1 MKNKINKKCLFL
13 YIVFIIMASIPLMND
28 FLFRGHD
35 IYFHLMRIEGLAQ
48 GLQNG
53 QFPVRI
59 QPVWYDDFG
68 YSVSVFYGDLFVY
81 LAAGLRLIGF
91 SLQNAYKGY
100 VIFCNAAT
108 LLIAGYSFG
117 KIFKNEYIGL
127 FGAFLYSMSSYRL
140 VNLYTRGALGE
151 YTGMVFLP
159 LFIYACVL
167 LLDEEKDRRKL
178 EKGALFLGISMACTL
193 QSHILTAE
201 LVCMALVLVVLLYCK
216 RVFCKETLL
225 AGVKAVLLT
234 LGLSAWFLVPFLDY
248 MTQGEFNVNSIRNND
263 ILIQRQGVF
272 LSQVFA
278 LWDNAVGQSLDLSAG
293 TQGDFAQGAGLALML
308 AIPAFLLLY
317 FIGYRRREEKRSQRI
332 ALTAAGMALAMA
344 AMSTIY
350 FPWDFLCRLGTLFR
364 YIIVKI
370 QFPWRFTGLAT
381 ALLALL
387 WCAVISYLWRQ
398 YGKKK
403 AMLSAGGVML
413 LFSLSAGHFMTDL
426 LERGERIQV
435 SSVTDMD
442 SFVMSGEEYL
452 PVNTVLDELTKE
464 KLQISEG
471 IEISDYQKNGTTI
484 RLHVKNMAEKEGQ
497 LELPLLYYKGYQ
509 AEEIQK
515 DGTRLPVEVQAG
527 RNNVVS
533 LRLEAG
539 SEGDIAV
546 EFREPWY
553 WRAGEICSILFVF
566 GILWYAYRGHYKGRG

>member
-1 MKNKINKKCLFL
+1 MKNKINKKCLLL
-13 YIVFIIMASIPLMND
+13 YIVFAVIASIPLMND
-28 FLFRGHD
+28 FLIRGHD

-53 QFPVRI
+53 QFPVKI
-59 QPVWYDDFG
+59 QPVWYEDFG

-81 LAAGLRLIGF
+81 LAAVLRLIGF

-108 LLIAGYSFG
+108 LMIAGYSFG

-127 FGAFLYSMSSYRL
+127 FGSFLYSMSSYRL

-151 YTGMVFLP
+151 YTGMMFLP

-167 LLDEEKDRRKL
+167 LLDEEKDKKNL

-201 LVCMALVLVVLLYCK
+201 LVCMVLALVVLWYCK
-216 RVFCKETLL
+216 RVFCKEVLL
-225 AGVKAVLLT
+225 AGVKAVIIAT
-234 LGLSAWFLVPFLDY
+234 GLSAWFLVPFLDY
-248 MTQGEFNVNSIRNND
+248 MMRGEYNINSIRNND
-263 ILIQRQGVF
+263 ILIQRQGIF

-293 TQGDFAQGAGLALML
+293 TQGDFAQGAGLGLML
-308 AIPAFLLLY
+308 ALPVFLILY
-317 FIGYRRREEKRSQRI
+317 FMGYRRKEEKRNQRA
-332 ALTAAGMALAMA
+332 ALTAAGIALAMV

-364 YIIVKI
+364 YVIVKI
-370 QFPWRFTGLAT
+370 QFPWRFTGIAT

-387 WCAVISYLWRQ
+387 WCAVISYLWKQ

-403 AMLSAGGVML
+403 AMLLALGVVLL
-413 LFSLSAGHFMTDL
+413 LFVSAAHFMTDL
-426 LERGERIQV
+426 LERGEKIQV
-435 SSVTDMD
+435 HSVTDMD

-452 PVNTVLDELTKE
+452 PVNTVLDELKQE
-464 KLQISEG
+464 NLQVSEG
-471 IEISDYQKNGTTI
+471 IEASDYQKNGTTI
-484 RLHVKNMAEKEGQ
+484 KLHVNNTSESVGQ

-509 AEEIQK
+509 AEGMLE
-515 DGTRLPVEVQAG
+515 DGTRFPIEVQAG
-527 RNNVVS
+527 HNNVVS
-533 LRLEAG
+533 LKLEAG
-539 SEGDIAV
+539 IECDVVV
-546 EFREPWY
+546 EFREAWY
-553 WRAGEICSILFVF
+553 WRAGEICSALFLC
-566 GILWYAYRGHYKGRG
+566 GIIWYISKKYYKGRG